1 MRLLLDTHALIWWMN
16 DDRQLSRPA
25 FAAIADPDNIVLVS
39 AISALE
45 LAIKNRLG
53 KIPEAQYLALN
64 FEDEVEAAGFE
75 QLPVVSSHA
84 RRGGA
89 PAIPHRDPFDRI
101 LIAQAQSEDATLVSN
116 EAIFDQFGVQR
127 LW

>member
-16 DDRQLSRPA
+16 DDPQLSRPA
-25 FAAIADPDNIVLVS
+25 FAAIADADNVVLVS

-53 KIPEAQYLALN
+53 KIPEARYLALN
-64 FEDEVEAAGFE
+64 FEEEVEAAGFE
-75 QLPVVSSHA
+75 QLPMVSSHA

-89 PAIPHRDPFDRI
+89 LPIPHRDPFDRV
-101 LIAQAQSEDATLVSN
+101 LIAQAQHEDATLVSN
-116 EAIFDQFGVQR
+116 EELFDNFGVQR